1 MLFRSMYIG
10 AVLTTIVAW
19 FIGLFLDANIG
30 FEPMGILELRI
41 LFPVLTMGVFILK
54 VINDKKS
61 K

>member
-1 MLFRSMYIG
+1 MTMYIG

-54 VINDKKS
+54 VINDKNS

>member
-1 MLFRSMYIG
+1 MTMYIG